1 MNPQGLESIAIHGRY
16 GDTLIGHLSTGE
28 MVLPRPIANDPILK
42 RELFNAFERHD
53 LNPNQYSVGHYENSL
68 NPITGVPEFGFKLK
82 KITKSLKKAAGTIGT
97 VVGFAVGGPAGAAIG
112 GGIGGGVQTGSLDGA
127 LKGAATGYVLGNVAT
142 GLGVQGGQGISSL
155 NPFGTTPNLGP
166 ATGGAVGGGQSTF
179 FLNPANIGP
188 GAAGAGGISGF
199 FQDVGAGMRG
209 VPGVSD
215 SFKALSGLQKAG
227 AIGLPLYA
235 SGVLESQPEEPAE
248 MPGPSGA
255 LSGYLQNPLGEAV
268 VPSVPGGGMI
278 TSSSRGTSGPYTGFS
293 GQGSTNNT
301 STGLDPAT
309 DAYIRN
315 ALGDEDYI
323 KLMFPEFARANLNS
337 GGEALDLRN
346 TGGDIEDPEGSGDK
360 DTVNAILADGEFVVT
375 KQAVKGIG
383 DGDHDKGIE
392 TLYSMMNENENKAK
406 NMGIGRA

>member
-1 MNPQGLESIAIHGRY
+1 MSSYGLESLAIHGRH

-97 VVGFAVGGPAGAAIG
+97 VVGFAVGGPMGATIG

-127 LKGAATGYVLGNVAT
+127 LKGAATGMVLANVAVGMGIQPNQ
-142 GLGVQGGQGISSL
+142 GLSSL
-155 NPFGTTPNLGP
+155 NPFGTEALVPG
-166 ATGGAVGGGQSTF
+166 TGGSVGLQKSTF

-188 GAAGAGGISGF
+188 AAAGAGGISGF

-209 VPGVSD
+209 VPGISD
-215 SFKALSGLQKAG
+215 SFKTLNTLEKAA

-235 SGVLESQPEEPAE
+235 SGVLEAQPEEPAE

-268 VPSVPGGGMI
+268 VPSVPGDGMI
-278 TSSSRGTSGPYTGFS
+278 TGSSGGTSGPYTGFS

-392 TLYSMMNENENKAK
+392 TLYAMMDKNENKAK

>member
-127 LKGAATGYVLGNVAT
+127 LKGAATGYVLGNVAQGFGVKGGT
-142 GLGVQGGQGISSL
+142 FGKTSFSEGLASL
-155 NPFGTTPNLGP
+155 NPFNADSMFRGLD
-166 ATGGAVGGGQSTF
+166 AA
-179 FLNPANIGP
+179 AP
-188 GAAGAGGISGF
+188 GGAGGGIGGF
-199 FQDVGAGMRG
+199 FQDVGASGRG
-209 VPGVSD
+209 FFGGTLPSSYEGVGESY
-215 SFKALSGLQKAG
+215 KALTGIQKAG

-278 TSSSRGTSGPYTGFS
+278 TGSSRGTSGPYTGFS

-346 TGGDIEDPEGSGDK
+346 KGGDIEDPEGSGDK

-392 TLYSMMNENENKAK
+392 TLYAMMDKNENKAK